1 MKLYPV
7 ADLVARLKS
16 RNKITKQQVLRESKY
31 ACIFLHRKKISTLIR
46 SLVRNRAHDADI
58 VATSTVM
65 SLKCPLSTLRI
76 QIPCRSLSC
85 THNQCFDAASFLEL
99 QQQGPTWTCPVCN
112 KSASFESLQIDEYV
126 SSQIDQHPSVFIAG
140 EKSELTCMIRYVED
154 ILHTTSSSVEQV
166 TIEPNGTWHADKRED
181 PARSS
186 QADSNFDEDI
196 VEIEDPFTPN
206 LKRETTSEPRTL
218 LLATPTTNTTNTT
231 PFTQNGSNRAT
242 PNLSRSSLK
251 RPAPQV
257 VDLTLSDDDE
267 DDDSSGDEED
277 DEGETD
283 LPVRPAKRQALEGT
297 VSRRDTYGNSSS
309 FTNGYSQIEDL
320 RSPPVQSSL
329 SLSPSRPQNFYT
341 DLS

>member
-1 MKLYPV
+1 MPV
-7 ADLVARLKS
+7 FS
-16 RNKITKQQVLRESKY
+16 
-31 ACIFLHRKKISTLIR
+31 LHWKKISTLTR
-46 SLVRNRAHDADI
+46 PLVRNRAHDADI

-126 SSQIDQHPSVFIAG
+126 SSHIDQHPPVSRDSRG
-140 EKSELTCMIRYVED
+140 KKLTCMIRYVED

-166 TIEPNGTWHADKRED
+166 TIEPNGTWHADRRED
-181 PARSS
+181 PTRSS
-186 QADSNFDEDI
+186 QADSNFDEDFL
-196 VEIEDPFTPN
+196 EIKDPFTPI

-218 LLATPTTNTTNTT
+218 LLATPTTNNTTNTT

-257 VDLTLSDDDE
+257 IDLTLSDDDG
-267 DDDSSGDEED
+267 GDGGE
-277 DEGETD
+277 DEGETN

-309 FTNGYSQIEDL
+309 FTNGYSQNEDL
-320 RSPPVQSSL
+320 RCPPGQSSL